1 MPDSI
6 CQVPNHTEE
15 LKLEAAGSWA
25 KKYFL
30 ASKAVM
36 DDVLRPFDLGG
47 TQWYVLHLLINHGAM
62 KQRDLTRTLE
72 VERAT
77 LSAVISVLLRKQLIE
92 QAPDPQDQ
100 RQKVLHLTARG
111 ADLFALVPDPIALI
125 TAVAFQGVD
134 DADVATTQRVLRDAT
149 HKLFNYKKEA
159 TTS

>member
-1 MPDSI
+1 
-6 CQVPNHTEE
+6 VPNN
-15 LKLEAAGSWA
+15 LDGSNLEAAGSWA

-47 TQWYVLHLLINHGAM
+47 TQWYVLYLLANHGPT

-77 LSAVISVLLRKQLIE
+77 LSAVIAALLRKELIE
-92 QAPDPQDQ
+92 QTPDPQDQ
-100 RQKVLHLTARG
+100 RQKVLHLTTPG

-149 HKLFNYKKEA
+149 HKLINHKKEA

>member
-1 MPDSI
+1 MPNNIAGS
-6 CQVPNHTEE
+6 N
-15 LKLEAAGSWA
+15 LEAAGSWA

-47 TQWYVLHLLINHGAM
+47 TQWYVLHLLANHGPM

-77 LSAVISVLLRKQLIE
+77 LSAVITALLRKELIE
-92 QAPDPQDQ
+92 QTPDPQDQ

-149 HKLFNYKKEA
+149 HKLINHKKEA